1 MKVVFLNA
9 QVPCSA
15 MDAKTWCFSSHSL
28 FRIHTRNKKARACV
42 CVIIA
47 RVLALH
53 IKASVVLSA
62 EIDTSG
68 YIVGIGIRK
77 LIQKLVQVT
86 PVGKYTLE
94 QKYLAAL
101 NGYYDFQGEEIFFG

>member
-1 MKVVFLNA
+1 MVFFISTFF
-9 QVPCSA
+9 VP
-15 MDAKTWCFSSHSL
+15 
-28 FRIHTRNKKARACV
+28 HTRNKKARACV

-62 EIDTSG
+62 DTSG

>member
-1 MKVVFLNA
+1 MVFFISFF
-9 QVPCSA
+9 VP
-15 MDAKTWCFSSHSL
+15 
-28 FRIHTRNKKARACV
+28 HTYTEQEGEGVCVCV

>member
-1 MKVVFLNA
+1 M
-9 QVPCSA
+9 
-15 MDAKTWCFSSHSL
+15 
-28 FRIHTRNKKARACV
+28 CV

>member
-15 MDAKTWCFSSHSL
+15 GCKNMVFFISTF
-28 FRIHTRNKKARACV
+28 FVPHTRNKKARACV